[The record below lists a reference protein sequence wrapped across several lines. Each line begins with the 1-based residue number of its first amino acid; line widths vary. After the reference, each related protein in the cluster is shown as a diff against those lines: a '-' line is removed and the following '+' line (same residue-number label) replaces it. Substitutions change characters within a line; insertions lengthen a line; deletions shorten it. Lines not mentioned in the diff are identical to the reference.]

1 MTTHGISVGIECV
14 GTHVFLVFK
23 AIGTL
28 THDDYQ
34 LMTPLL
40 DAALQAVEHSDV
52 RVFVD
57 ASEFEGWELR
67 AAWDDFKLGLKYGR
81 TFHKIALYGHQPW
94 QAFMAKI
101 GRWFTSGEVKY
112 FEDRD
117 KALNWLQSD

>member
-1 MTTHGISVGIECV
+1 
-14 GTHVFLVFK
+14 
-23 AIGTL
+23 
-28 THDDYQ
+28 
-34 LMTPLL
+34 MTPLL

-81 TFHKIALYGHQPW
+81 TFRKIALYGHQPW
-94 QAFMAKI
+94 QACMAKI

-117 KALNWLQSD
+117 KALNWLQFD